1 MNELVGKY
9 YDASQLID
17 YKADVEQ
24 QLLIIYLSGY
34 LTIKD
39 FNERLYTFK
48 MFFPNEEVRNG
59 FIDAVASGFF
69 KGRQYPHGMDHQCC
83 HLIGERHD
91 RRIQGLRDLMSIP
104 IVRKK
109 VSKRL
114 SMSSRFSKHLVIR
127 VIDLR
132 WGDRR

>member
-9 YDASQLID
+9 YDASQFID

-48 MFFPNEEVRNG
+48 IYFPNEEVRNG
-59 FIDAVASGFF
+59 FIDVVASGFSKGDNTPTAWIINVATSSEKGTIDGF
-69 KGRQYPHGMDHQCC
+69 KT
-83 HLIGERHD
+83 
-91 RRIQGLRDLMSIP
+91 
-104 IVRKK
+104 
-109 VSKRL
+109 
-114 SMSSRFSKHLVIR
+114 
-127 VIDLR
+127 
-132 WGDRR
+132 

>member
-48 MFFPNEEVRNG
+48 IYFPNEEVRTG
-59 FIDAVASGFF
+59 FIDAIASGFF
-69 KGRQYPHGMDHQCC
+69 QRETIPPRHGSSMLPPH
-83 HLIGERHD
+83 
-91 RRIQGLRDLMSIP
+91 RRKAR
-104 IVRKK
+104 
-109 VSKRL
+109 
-114 SMSSRFSKHLVIR
+114 
-127 VIDLR
+127 
-132 WGDRR
+132 

>member
-9 YDASQLID
+9 YDASQFID

-48 MFFPNEEVRNG
+48 IYFPNEEVRNG
-59 FIDAVASGFF
+59 FIDVVASGFSKGGNTPTAWIINVATSSEKGTIDGF
-69 KGRQYPHGMDHQCC
+69 KT
-83 HLIGERHD
+83 
-91 RRIQGLRDLMSIP
+91 
-104 IVRKK
+104 
-109 VSKRL
+109 
-114 SMSSRFSKHLVIR
+114 
-127 VIDLR
+127 
-132 WGDRR
+132 

>member
-9 YDASQLID
+9 YDASQFID

-48 MFFPNEEVRNG
+48 ILSCTE
-59 FIDAVASGFF
+59 
-69 KGRQYPHGMDHQCC
+69 
-83 HLIGERHD
+83 IG
-91 RRIQGLRDLMSIP
+91 
-104 IVRKK
+104 
-109 VSKRL
+109 
-114 SMSSRFSKHLVIR
+114 
-127 VIDLR
+127 
-132 WGDRR
+132 

>member
-1 MNELVGKY
+1 MSMNELVGKY
-9 YDASQLID
+9 YDVSQFID

-48 MFFPNEEVRNG
+48 IYFPNEEVRNG

-69 KGRQYPHGMDHQCC
+69 QRETIPPHGMDHQCC

-91 RRIQGLRDLMSIP
+91 RRIQDLRDLMSIP

-109 VSKRL
+109 RFQNVCHCHLDLVSIWL
-114 SMSSRFSKHLVIR
+114 SA
-127 VIDLR
+127 
-132 WGDRR
+132 

>member
-9 YDASQLID
+9 YDASQFID

-34 LTIKD
+34 LTKKD

-48 MFFPNEEVRNG
+48 IYFPNEEVRNG

-83 HLIGERHD
+83 HLIGERHGNAAYPD
-91 RRIQGLRDLMSIP
+91 RH
-104 IVRKK
+104 
-109 VSKRL
+109 
-114 SMSSRFSKHLVIR
+114 F
-127 VIDLR
+127 
-132 WGDRR
+132 